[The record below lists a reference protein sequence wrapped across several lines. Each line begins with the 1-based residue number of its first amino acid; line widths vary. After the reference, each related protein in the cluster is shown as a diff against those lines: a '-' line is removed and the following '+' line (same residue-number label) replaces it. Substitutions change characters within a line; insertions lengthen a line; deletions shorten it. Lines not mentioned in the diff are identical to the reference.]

1 VIRLP
6 FRGARSCNLALA
18 IAFSFFLVSCAGM
31 EVGRGPQAQFEAGMG
46 LFSQGKYA
54 EAAERFEKAAALDQ
68 DFATPYVYLGK
79 CYLYMGEYRRAVVPL
94 RTAYRLSP
102 EDVKRQALDLLL
114 DALFG
119 AAGSERDK
127 GRLKISVDDLKEAY
141 SLAPDSKRARDE
153 LIRSLLSLA
162 TVFLAE
168 GDVDG
173 AVRSFSEVLQVS
185 PENVAAY
192 LGLARSFLKKG
203 DTKDTLDAAI
213 RAFKLDPRNADA
225 LRLFLDLKTE

>member
-6 FRGARSCNLALA
+6 FRDARRCNLALV
-18 IAFSFFLVSCAGM
+18 IAFSFFLVSCAGV
-31 EVGRGPQAQFEAGMG
+31 EVGSGPQAQFDAGMG

-54 EAAERFEKAAALDQ
+54 EAAKRFEKAAALDQ
-68 DFATPYVYLGK
+68 DFASAYLYMGK
-79 CYLYMGEYRRAVVPL
+79 CYLNTREYRRAVAPL

-119 AAGSERDK
+119 AAGSEQDK
-127 GRLKISVDDLKEAY
+127 GRLKASVDDLKEAY
-141 SLAPDSKRARDE
+141 NLAPDSRQARDE

-162 TVFLAE
+162 AVFLAG

-173 AVRSFSEVLQVS
+173 ALRSFSEVLQVS
-185 PENVAAY
+185 PENVSAY
-192 LGLARSFLKKG
+192 LGLARAFLKKG
-203 DTKDTLDAAI
+203 DTKDALDAAI
-213 RAFKLDPRNADA
+213 KAFRLDPRNADA
-225 LRLFLDLKTE
+225 LRLFLDLKAE